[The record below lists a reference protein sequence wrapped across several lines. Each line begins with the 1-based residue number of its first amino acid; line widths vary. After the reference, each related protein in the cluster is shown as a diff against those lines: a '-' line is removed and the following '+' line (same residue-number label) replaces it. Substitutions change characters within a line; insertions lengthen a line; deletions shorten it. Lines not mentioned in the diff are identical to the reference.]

1 MKWRNL
7 LAGGMT
13 ALRDA
18 GSPEAA
24 YDARELLAH
33 VSGMNREA
41 YLLHMEE
48 EAPEEA
54 VLSYR
59 ELTARRAAR
68 EPLQYITGS
77 APFYGYEF
85 SVRPGVLIPRF
96 DTETLVSALLPHMK
110 AGMSLLDLCTGSGC
124 VLLTCLLE
132 GPEGMRG
139 IGCDVSETALSCAA
153 ENAEKLGVSAEFV
166 RSDLFAEL
174 TGPFDIISANPPY
187 IRTDEI
193 PDLPEEVRDHEPR
206 LALDGEGDGLAFYR
220 RIIAGAPA
228 FLTDNG
234 VLGLEIGCSQA
245 DDVEALMR
253 QYGFRDVRLY
263 RDLAGLPRT
272 VTGVK
277 ADNMKTEILGND
289 RNDR

>member
-68 EPLQYITGS
+68 EPHY
-77 APFYGYEF
+77 
-85 SVRPGVLIPRF
+85 
-96 DTETLVSALLPHMK
+96 
-110 AGMSLLDLCTGSGC
+110 
-124 VLLTCLLE
+124 
-132 GPEGMRG
+132 G
-139 IGCDVSETALSCAA
+139 IG
-153 ENAEKLGVSAEFV
+153 
-166 RSDLFAEL
+166 
-174 TGPFDIISANPPY
+174 
-187 IRTDEI
+187 
-193 PDLPEEVRDHEPR
+193 
-206 LALDGEGDGLAFYR
+206 
-220 RIIAGAPA
+220 A
-228 FLTDNG
+228 FLR
-234 VLGLEIGCSQA
+234 I
-245 DDVEALMR
+245 
-253 QYGFRDVRLY
+253 
-263 RDLAGLPRT
+263 
-272 VTGVK
+272 
-277 ADNMKTEILGND
+277 
-289 RNDR
+289 